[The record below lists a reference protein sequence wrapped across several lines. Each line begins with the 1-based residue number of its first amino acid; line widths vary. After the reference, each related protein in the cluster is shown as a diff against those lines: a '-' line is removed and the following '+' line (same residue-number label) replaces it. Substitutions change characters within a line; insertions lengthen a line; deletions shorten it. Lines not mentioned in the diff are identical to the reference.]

1 MPIVQH
7 EVVIDAPMDRVFAI
21 VADADRATEWSS
33 NLVSMRRTSDGP
45 GLGATTEAVMKI
57 AGSEQRARGRCTAYD
72 PPSHIRLETVFE
84 KGNKGRREIWLAP
97 EGTGTRL
104 RLEQEYSL
112 PGGLFGKLLNAVV
125 VERQVK
131 SDIEESFNRLRT
143 LVESGRA

>member
-1 MPIVQH
+1 MPTVQH
-7 EVVIDAPMDRVFAI
+7 EVYINGPVEQVFAM
-21 VADADRATEWSS
+21 VADADRAKEWST
-33 NLVSMRRTSDGP
+33 NLVSIRRTSDGP

-57 AGSEQRARGRCTAYD
+57 AGSEQRAKGRCTAYD
-72 PPSHIRLETVFE
+72 PPSHIRLETAFE
-84 KGNKGRREIWLAP
+84 KGNKGRREIWLTP

-112 PGGLFGKLLNAVV
+112 PGGLFGKVLNAVV

-131 SDIEESFNRLRT
+131 SDIEESFSRLRA

>member
-1 MPIVQH
+1 MPTVQH
-7 EVVIDAPMDRVFAI
+7 EVYIDAPMERVFAV
-21 VADADRATEWSS
+21 VADADRATEWST
-33 NLVSMRRTSDGP
+33 NLVSIRRTSDGP
-45 GLGATTEAVMKI
+45 GLGATTESVMKI
-57 AGSEQRARGRCTAYD
+57 AGSEQRARGRCTVYE
-72 PPSHIRLETVFE
+72 PPSHLRLETEFE
-84 KGNKGRREIWLAP
+84 KGNKGRREVWLTP
-97 EGTGTRL
+97 EGSGTRL